1 MRQNKESLKE
11 RFGFNP
17 SIISMLIMVVLIGMG
32 EKMGERFLPIYLL
45 AIGGST
51 YAVGALNA
59 LDNFL
64 SAIYAYGGGLLSD
77 RFGYKNTLVAVSFL
91 SILGYAIVI
100 IFPSWQ
106 AVLIGSIFFI
116 SWTALSLPAILSLI
130 ASTLKESKHTMGV
143 SMHSLVRRI
152 PMAVGPLLGGLII
165 QAYGIVIGAR
175 IAFIVAMIFA
185 LIAVFFIHRFVAE
198 PSERS
203 PIDLK
208 AGFTRMSKQL
218 RILLVSDILI
228 RFAEQIP
235 YAFVVVYVM
244 NNLKQSA
251 VTFSLLTLI
260 EMLTA
265 MFIYIPVALLSEHVR
280 HKTLVAIT
288 FFFFAFFPLI
298 LSVSTS
304 FWILVI
310 AFVIRGLKE
319 FGEPTRKALIVRLAD
334 PDIKASAY
342 GSYYMM
348 RDVVV
353 SIAALFSATLWN
365 ISPQVN
371 FLSASAFGFLG
382 LALFL
387 KYGNDQRNVSKHDA
401 ESKLK

>member
-1 MRQNKESLKE
+1 MKTKETLKE

-17 SIISMLIMVVLIGMG
+17 SIVSMLIMVVLIGMG
-32 EKMGERFLPIYLL
+32 EKMGERFLPIYIL

-64 SAIYAYGGGLLSD
+64 SAIYAYVGGLLSD
-77 RFGYKNTLVAVSFL
+77 RFGYKNTLISVSFL
-91 SILGYAIVI
+91 SILGYLIVI
-100 IFPSWQ
+100 LFPSWQ
-106 AVLIGSIFFI
+106 AVLVGSIFFI

-143 SMHSLVRRI
+143 SVHSLVRRI
-152 PMAVGPLLGGLII
+152 PMAVGPLLGGIII
-165 QAYGIVIGAR
+165 QIYGIVIGAR
-175 IAFIVAMIFA
+175 IAFVIALIFA
-185 LIAVFFIHRFVAE
+185 LIAIYFIRRFVSE
-198 PSERS
+198 PTERS

-208 AGFTRMSKQL
+208 AGFTRMPKPL

-235 YAFVVVYVM
+235 YAFVVIYVM
-244 NNLKQSA
+244 NNLNQSA

-288 FFFFAFFPLI
+288 FLFFAIFPLM
-298 LSVSTS
+298 LSISTS
-304 FWILVI
+304 FWFLVI
-310 AFVIRGLKE
+310 AFVVRGLKE

-342 GSYYMM
+342 GTYYLL
-348 RDVVV
+348 RDIVV
-353 SIAALFSATLWN
+353 SFAALLSAALWN

-371 FLSASAFGFLG
+371 FYTASFFGFLG

-387 KYGNDQRNVSKHDA
+387 KYGSDQRNTVKSDA
-401 ESKLK
+401 K